1 KDLSNVVPAIGLSRA
16 SSICKGTSEPIPKN
30 GHIPAFADGRLPGK
44 ICSSDMVVVLM
55 KLVRKATPV
64 TNDISHNVASNSST
78 TARPSALD
86 IQTSARS
93 NTHQDEHQIARYGD
107 VSEILHP
114 DFSNTGTLDAIPNGD
129 NQSGNHLVADADH
142 LTSMDNYLGLFNTGD
157 LNLDWNDMDLAQT
170 EAQDPMGIQA
180 DPGTLLFDIP
190 VDLSAEF
197 QDSGP
202 VDLSAEFQDSG
213 VSSGCDTT
221 HSTSDISE
229 VQARNHEQLQL
240 AIHQHLP
247 YFLMPSQQSIMR
259 YLDGYVED
267 FNQDLPFIHLPTLAL
282 EDCSPETMLAMAAI
296 GAYQRFE
303 RSKSHELFHASKTI
317 ALSNLRAWQKINEQ
331 GTQRSRPDGLEMRTM
346 DDVFDLQRHTAM
358 ESLRALLLLGFYG
371 MWGEITA
378 ITKEILGFQPLMI
391 EVARHYGLTE
401 HSEPHGPTTTW
412 IDWVHE
418 EQDRR
423 TKLALFCF
431 FNLQTVMHNVPSPT
445 LCSEWQLCMPCST
458 EQWEAQSETEWLAVR
473 MQQTQPMAFQD
484 SFRAL
489 LSAVETPKIISS
501 PNTSEFGCTILA
513 LALLQRIYYLRQLHT
528 ATGDTMGQEAIAEL
542 QRAIQ
547 SLESTYTS
555 SLGSVSKLRDAK
567 LHYSNIMAYQDLASV
582 RLHADLGI
590 HGLLQ
595 SRAPQEIARSLRV
608 ASDKTHGS
616 VYSLLPLQRSI
627 HQLKVAV
634 NIGIAYVS
642 HVSEHFS
649 SVPQAL
655 SVLECGV
662 FLSRWLFSIAAK
674 GCDYSPPLE
683 ELQAIHCLQSMM
695 KEIAVSVPEIEMP
708 STSTATCFEL
718 GIMVLRT
725 WVHVL
730 TAKIRWPL
738 VAILGKSL
746 NLYADMM
753 YAANSK
759 SKPEHLQQA
768 R

>member
-1 KDLSNVVPAIGLSRA
+1 
-16 SSICKGTSEPIPKN
+16 
-30 GHIPAFADGRLPGK
+30 
-44 ICSSDMVVVLM
+44 
-55 KLVRKATPV
+55 
-64 TNDISHNVASNSST
+64 
-78 TARPSALD
+78 
-86 IQTSARS
+86 
-93 NTHQDEHQIARYGD
+93 
-107 VSEILHP
+107 
-114 DFSNTGTLDAIPNGD
+114 
-129 NQSGNHLVADADH
+129 
-142 LTSMDNYLGLFNTGD
+142 MDNYLGLFNTGD

-180 DPGTLLFDIP
+180 DPGTLLFDI
-190 VDLSAEF
+190 
-197 QDSGP
+197 P

-371 MWGEITA
+371 MWGEINA
-378 ITKEILGFQPLMI
+378 ITKEILDFQPLMI

-401 HSEPHGPTTTW
+401 HSEPRGPTTTW

-445 LCSEWQLCMPCST
+445 LCSEWQLCMPCSI
-458 EQWEAQSETEWLAVR
+458 EQWEAQSETQWLAVR

-528 ATGDTMGQEAIAEL
+528 ATGDTMGQEAITEL
-542 QRAIQ
+542 Q
-547 SLESTYTS
+547 
-555 SLGSVSKLRDAK
+555 
-567 LHYSNIMAYQDLASV
+567 
-582 RLHADLGI
+582 
-590 HGLLQ
+590 
-595 SRAPQEIARSLRV
+595 
-608 ASDKTHGS
+608 
-616 VYSLLPLQRSI
+616 
-627 HQLKVAV
+627 
-634 NIGIAYVS
+634 
-642 HVSEHFS
+642 
-649 SVPQAL
+649 
-655 SVLECGV
+655 
-662 FLSRWLFSIAAK
+662 
-674 GCDYSPPLE
+674 
-683 ELQAIHCLQSMM
+683 
-695 KEIAVSVPEIEMP
+695 
-708 STSTATCFEL
+708 
-718 GIMVLRT
+718 
-725 WVHVL
+725 
-730 TAKIRWPL
+730 
-738 VAILGKSL
+738 
-746 NLYADMM
+746 
-753 YAANSK
+753 
-759 SKPEHLQQA
+759 
-768 R
+768 

>member
-1 KDLSNVVPAIGLSRA
+1 
-16 SSICKGTSEPIPKN
+16 
-30 GHIPAFADGRLPGK
+30 
-44 ICSSDMVVVLM
+44 
-55 KLVRKATPV
+55 
-64 TNDISHNVASNSST
+64 
-78 TARPSALD
+78 
-86 IQTSARS
+86 
-93 NTHQDEHQIARYGD
+93 
-107 VSEILHP
+107 
-114 DFSNTGTLDAIPNGD
+114 
-129 NQSGNHLVADADH
+129 
-142 LTSMDNYLGLFNTGD
+142 
-157 LNLDWNDMDLAQT
+157 
-170 EAQDPMGIQA
+170 
-180 DPGTLLFDIP
+180 
-190 VDLSAEF
+190 
-197 QDSGP
+197 
-202 VDLSAEFQDSG
+202 
-213 VSSGCDTT
+213 
-221 HSTSDISE
+221 
-229 VQARNHEQLQL
+229 
-240 AIHQHLP
+240 
-247 YFLMPSQQSIMR
+247 
-259 YLDGYVED
+259 
-267 FNQDLPFIHLPTLAL
+267 
-282 EDCSPETMLAMAAI
+282 MAAI

-331 GTQRSRPDGLEMRTM
+331 GAQRSRSDGLEMRAAN
-346 DDVFDLQRHTAM
+346 DISDLRHTAM
-358 ESLRALLLLGFYG
+358 ESLRALVLLGFYG

-378 ITKEILGFQPLMI
+378 INKEILDFQPLMI

-423 TKLALFCF
+423 TKLVLFCF

-489 LSAVETPKIISS
+489 LSAVETPKTISS
-501 PNTSEFGCTILA
+501 PNTSEFGCTILV

-528 ATGDTMGQEAIAEL
+528 ATGDNMGEETTTEL

-547 SLESTYTS
+547 SLESTYPS

-567 LHYSNIMAYQDLASV
+567 LHYSNIMAYQGLAFV

-674 GCDYSPPLE
+674 GCDSSPPLE

-695 KEIAVSVPEIEMP
+695 KEIAVSVPEIAMP

-725 WVHVL
+725 WAHVL

-759 SKPEHLQQA
+759 SKPVHLQQA

>member
-44 ICSSDMVVVLM
+44 ICSSDTVVVLM

-64 TNDISHNVASNSST
+64 ANDLSHNVASNDST

-86 IQTSARS
+86 VHTSARS
-93 NTHQDEHQIARYGD
+93 NTHQDEHEIARYDD

-114 DFSNTGTLDAIPNGD
+114 DFSNTGTLDATPNGD
-129 NQSGNHLVADADH
+129 NQSGNHLLADADH

-157 LNLDWNDMDLAQT
+157 LNLDWNDMDLAETGTQN
-170 EAQDPMGIQA
+170 PMGIQA

-197 QDSGP
+197 QG
-202 VDLSAEFQDSG
+202 SG

-282 EDCSPETMLAMAAI
+282 EDCSPELMLAMAAI
-296 GAYQRFE
+296 GAYQHFE

-331 GTQRSRPDGLEMRTM
+331 GAQRSRSDGLEMRAAN
-346 DDVFDLQRHTAM
+346 DISDLQRHTAM
-358 ESLRALLLLGFYG
+358 ESLRALVLLGFYG

-378 ITKEILGFQPLMI
+378 INKEILDFQPLMI

-431 FNLQTVMHNVPSPT
+431 FNLQTVMHNIPSPS
-445 LCSEWQLCMPCST
+445 LCSEWQLCMPCLT
-458 EQWEAQSETEWLAVR
+458 EQWEAPSETQWLAVET
-473 MQQTQPMAFQD
+473 QTQPMAFQD

-489 LSAVETPKIISS
+489 LSAAETPKTISS
-501 PNTSEFGCTILA
+501 PNAPEFGCTILV

-528 ATGDTMGQEAIAEL
+528 ATGDTMGEETTTEL

-547 SLESTYTS
+547 SLESTYPS

-567 LHYSNIMAYQDLASV
+567 LHYSNIMAYQDLAFV

-674 GCDYSPPLE
+674 GCDSSPPLE

-695 KEIAVSVPEIEMP
+695 KEIAVSVPEIAMP

-725 WVHVL
+725 WAHVL

-759 SKPEHLQQA
+759 SKPVHLQQA

>member
-1 KDLSNVVPAIGLSRA
+1 MMHNSEEQERSFECRTCDRSFARLEHLQRHLRTHTKERPYACFCGRTFTRQDLLKRHGRRA
-16 SSICKGTSEPIPKN
+16 HETCAEVS
-30 GHIPAFADGRLPGK
+30 GR
-44 ICSSDMVVVLM
+44 
-55 KLVRKATPV
+55 ATPV
-64 TNDISHNVASNSST
+64 ANDVSHNVASNSST
-78 TARPSALD
+78 TARPSALG

-114 DFSNTGTLDAIPNGD
+114 DFSNTGTLDATPNGD
-129 NQSGNHLVADADH
+129 NMSGNHLVADADH

-197 QDSGP
+197 QDSG
-202 VDLSAEFQDSG
+202 

-247 YFLMPSQQSIMR
+247 CFLMPSQQSVMR

-267 FNQDLPFIHLPTLAL
+267 LNQDLPFIHLPTLAL
-282 EDCSPETMLAMAAI
+282 EYCSPELMLAMAAI

-303 RSKSHELFHASKTI
+303 RSQSHELFHASKTI

-331 GTQRSRPDGLEMRTM
+331 GAQKSRSDGLEMRAAN
-346 DDVFDLQRHTAM
+346 DISDLRHTAM
-358 ESLRALLLLGFYG
+358 ESLRALVLLGFYG

-378 ITKEILGFQPLMI
+378 INKEIFDFQPLMI

-489 LSAVETPKIISS
+489 LSAVETPKTISS
-501 PNTSEFGCTILA
+501 PNTSEFSCTILV

-528 ATGDTMGQEAIAEL
+528 ATGDTMGQEAITEL

-567 LHYSNIMAYQDLASV
+567 LHY
-582 RLHADLGI
+582 
-590 HGLLQ
+590 
-595 SRAPQEIARSLRV
+595 
-608 ASDKTHGS
+608 
-616 VYSLLPLQRSI
+616 
-627 HQLKVAV
+627 
-634 NIGIAYVS
+634 
-642 HVSEHFS
+642 
-649 SVPQAL
+649 
-655 SVLECGV
+655 
-662 FLSRWLFSIAAK
+662 
-674 GCDYSPPLE
+674 
-683 ELQAIHCLQSMM
+683 
-695 KEIAVSVPEIEMP
+695 
-708 STSTATCFEL
+708 
-718 GIMVLRT
+718 
-725 WVHVL
+725 
-730 TAKIRWPL
+730 
-738 VAILGKSL
+738 
-746 NLYADMM
+746 
-753 YAANSK
+753 
-759 SKPEHLQQA
+759 
-768 R
+768 

>member
-1 KDLSNVVPAIGLSRA
+1 MREDTKERPYSCFCGRTFTRQDLLKRHGRRA
-16 SSICKGTSEPIPKN
+16 HETCAEVS
-30 GHIPAFADGRLPGK
+30 GR
-44 ICSSDMVVVLM
+44 
-55 KLVRKATPV
+55 ATPV
-64 TNDISHNVASNSST
+64 ANDISHNVASNSST

-180 DPGTLLFDIP
+180 DPGTLLFDI
-190 VDLSAEF
+190 
-197 QDSGP
+197 P

-371 MWGEITA
+371 MWGEINA
-378 ITKEILGFQPLMI
+378 ITKEILDFQPLMI

-401 HSEPHGPTTTW
+401 HSEPRGPTTTW

-528 ATGDTMGQEAIAEL
+528 ATGDTMGQEAITEL
-542 QRAIQ
+542 Q
-547 SLESTYTS
+547 
-555 SLGSVSKLRDAK
+555 
-567 LHYSNIMAYQDLASV
+567 
-582 RLHADLGI
+582 
-590 HGLLQ
+590 
-595 SRAPQEIARSLRV
+595 
-608 ASDKTHGS
+608 
-616 VYSLLPLQRSI
+616 
-627 HQLKVAV
+627 
-634 NIGIAYVS
+634 
-642 HVSEHFS
+642 
-649 SVPQAL
+649 
-655 SVLECGV
+655 
-662 FLSRWLFSIAAK
+662 
-674 GCDYSPPLE
+674 
-683 ELQAIHCLQSMM
+683 
-695 KEIAVSVPEIEMP
+695 
-708 STSTATCFEL
+708 
-718 GIMVLRT
+718 
-725 WVHVL
+725 
-730 TAKIRWPL
+730 
-738 VAILGKSL
+738 
-746 NLYADMM
+746 
-753 YAANSK
+753 
-759 SKPEHLQQA
+759 
-768 R
+768 

>member
-1 KDLSNVVPAIGLSRA
+1 MMQNSEEQERSFECRTCDRSFARLEHLQRHLRTHTKERPYSCFCGRTFTRQDLLKRHGRRA
-16 SSICKGTSEPIPKN
+16 HETCAEVS
-30 GHIPAFADGRLPGK
+30 GR
-44 ICSSDMVVVLM
+44 
-55 KLVRKATPV
+55 ATPV
-64 TNDISHNVASNSST
+64 ANDISHNVASNSST

-114 DFSNTGTLDAIPNGD
+114 DFSNTGTLDATPNGD
-129 NQSGNHLVADADH
+129 NQSGNHLAADADH

-180 DPGTLLFDIP
+180 DPGTLLFDI
-190 VDLSAEF
+190 
-197 QDSGP
+197 P

-371 MWGEITA
+371 MWGEINA
-378 ITKEILGFQPLMI
+378 ITKEILDFQPLMI

-401 HSEPHGPTTTW
+401 HSEPRGPTTTW

-458 EQWEAQSETEWLAVR
+458 EQWEAQSETKWLAVR

-528 ATGDTMGQEAIAEL
+528 ATGDTMGQEATTEL

-567 LHYSNIMAYQDLASV
+567 LHYSNIMAYQDLAFV

-662 FLSRWLFSIAAK
+662 FLSRWLFFIAAK
-674 GCDYSPPLE
+674 GCDSSPALE
-683 ELQAIHCLQSMM
+683 EFQAIHCLQSMM
-695 KEIAVSVPEIEMP
+695 KEIAVSVPEIVMP

-725 WVHVL
+725 WAHVL

-753 YAANSK
+753 YAANST
-759 SKPEHLQQA
+759 SKPVHLQQA